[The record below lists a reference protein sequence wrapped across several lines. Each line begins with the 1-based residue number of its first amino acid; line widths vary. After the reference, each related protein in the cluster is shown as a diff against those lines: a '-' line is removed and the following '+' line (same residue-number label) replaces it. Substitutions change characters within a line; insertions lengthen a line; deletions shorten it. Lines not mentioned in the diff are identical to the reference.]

1 MRVDVEQRSEDWFTA
16 RCGSLGAS
24 QVADALSRTKSGYSA
39 TRTNL
44 RLKLALE
51 RLTGKQAAGF
61 TSAAMQH
68 GIDTENEARIA
79 YSFEQNVTVTEMG
92 LVRHS
97 SIPWTHSSP
106 DGLVGDDGLVEIKCR
121 QPAGHLETLTSGEIP
136 SQYVTQM
143 NWQLACMPER
153 QWVDYV
159 CYNPDFPEDLKLFI
173 KRHYRNDE
181 QILELEKSVCEFL
194 AEVETDLETINSIR
208 RRVETGKTII
218 R

>member
-1 MRVDVEQRSEDWFTA
+1 MRIDVEQRSAEWFSA

-24 QVADALSRTKSGYSA
+24 QVAGALSRTKSGYSA
-39 TRTNL
+39 TRANL
-44 RLKLALE
+44 RLKLMLE
-51 RLTGKQAAGF
+51 RLTGKQTASF

-68 GIDTENEARIA
+68 GIDTEAEARIA
-79 YSFEQNVTVTEMG
+79 YSFDQNVPVNETG

-97 SIPWTHSSP
+97 SIPWTHCSP

-121 QPAGHLETLTSGEIP
+121 QPAGHLETLTTGEIP
-136 SQYVTQM
+136 LEYITQM

-173 KRHYRNDE
+173 KRMQRDDKK
-181 QILELEKSVCEFL
+181 ILELEQSVCEFL
-194 AEVETDLETINSIR
+194 AEVEADLAAIDGIR
-208 RRVETGKTII
+208 GRVKAS
-218 R
+218 

>member
-1 MRVDVEQRSEDWFTA
+1 MRIDVEQRSEDWYTA

-24 QVADALSRTKSGYSA
+24 QVADALSRTKSGYST

-44 RLKLALE
+44 RVKLALE

-68 GIDTENEARIA
+68 GIDTEAEARIA
-79 YSFEQNVTVTEMG
+79 YSFEQNVAVSDIG

-97 SIPWTHSSP
+97 SIPWTHCSP
-106 DGLVGDDGLVEIKCR
+106 DGLVGDEGLVEIKCR
-121 QPAGHLETLTSGEIP
+121 QPAGHLETLTTGEIP
-136 SQYVTQM
+136 SQYVTQI

-153 QWVDYV
+153 KWVDYV

-173 KRHYRNDE
+173 KRHHRNDE
-181 QILELEKSVCEFL
+181 QIMELEKSVCEFL
-194 AEVETDLETINSIR
+194 AEVEADLAAINGIR
-208 RRVETGKTII
+208 GRSTVG
-218 R
+218 

>member
-24 QVADALSRTKSGYSA
+24 QVADALSRTKSGYST

-44 RLKLALE
+44 RVKLALE

-68 GIDTENEARIA
+68 GIDTEAEARIA
-79 YSFEQNVTVTEMG
+79 YSFEQNVAVSDIG

-97 SIPWTHSSP
+97 SIPWTHCSP
-106 DGLVGDDGLVEIKCR
+106 DGLVGDEGLVEIKCR
-121 QPAGHLETLTSGEIP
+121 QPAGHLETLTTGEIP
-136 SQYVTQM
+136 SQYVTQI

-153 QWVDYV
+153 KWVDYV

-173 KRHYRNDE
+173 KRHHRNDE
-181 QILELEKSVCEFL
+181 QIMELEKSVCEFL
-194 AEVETDLETINSIR
+194 AEVEADLAAINGIR
-208 RRVETGKTII
+208 GRSTVG
-218 R
+218 